1 MSDEL
6 NLKVEINTAK
16 VEKLLRVFPQE
27 LKYELADGMDHVSRS
42 FFKTFYKR
50 RLSGPPGIR
59 ARPQGLFHWFK
70 RRLDGQ
76 RIDISNRSMT
86 TKRTGEILEGSS
98 SSPLDMS
105 FLIYTA
111 SKAAG
116 IHERGGTISP
126 GGMMPIP
133 LSSQGQMFRESG
145 FLKENYKLKN
155 MRGKLVPIRIRGNLY
170 LAQVNRTRHTIKPYF
185 ILLNKVVIKP
195 RLGFYN
201 TWNSQQSDRI
211 MILNKSI
218 DKALKNLEGVKD

>member
-6 NLKVEINTAK
+6 SLKVEINTAK
-16 VEKLLRVFPQE
+16 VEKAMRIFPHELR
-27 LKYELADGMDHVSRS
+27 YELADGMDHISRR
-42 FFKTFYKR
+42 FFKTFYSR

-70 RRLDGQ
+70 RRFDGQ
-76 RIDISNRSMT
+76 RIEISNRSET
-86 TKRTGEILEGSS
+86 TKRTREILSGSS

-105 FLIYTA
+105 FEIYTA

-126 GGMMPIP
+126 GKMMPIP
-133 LSSQGQMFRESG
+133 LRSQRQMFRQSG

-155 MRGKLVPIRIRGNLY
+155 MDGKLIPIRIRGHIY
-170 LAQVNRTRHTIKPYF
+170 LAKVNRARHTVKPYY

-201 TWNSQQSDRI
+201 TWNSMQNDRI
-211 MILNKSI
+211 TILNKSV
-218 DKALKNLEGVKD
+218 DKTLKNLK

>member
-6 NLKVEINTAK
+6 NLKVGINTTK
-16 VEKLLRVFPQE
+16 VNRAMRLFPQE
-27 LKYELADGMDHVSRS
+27 LKFELADGMDHISRS
-42 FFKTFYKR
+42 FFKAFYKR

-70 RRLDGQ
+70 RRLEGQ
-76 RIDISNRSMT
+76 RIEISNRSMT
-86 TKRTGEILEGSS
+86 TKRTGEILSGST

-105 FLIYTA
+105 FEIYTA

-133 LSSQGQMFRESG
+133 LPSQGQMFRQSG
-145 FLKENYKLKN
+145 HLKENYKLDN
-155 MRGKLVPIRIRGNLY
+155 MGKKLQPIRIRNHIY
-170 LAQVNRTRHTIKPYF
+170 LCRVNRARHTIKPLY

-201 TWNSQQSDRI
+201 TWNSLQGDRI
-211 MILNKSI
+211 TILNKSVN
-218 DKALKNLEGVKD
+218 KALDNLK